1 MRHGYEGHRIRVIF
15 CPKAPVPAVEGVC
28 VLDGRAEIELVT
40 DDGERM
46 KIMKRYVLKVVD
58 LGSVFEETAFEK
70 E

>member
-1 MRHGYEGHRIRVIF
+1 MGHGYEGHRVRVVF
-15 CPKAPVPAVEGVC
+15 CKNHPAVEGVC
-28 VLDGRAEIELVT
+28 ILDGRAEIELVT

-46 KIMKRYVLKVVD
+46 KLMKRHILKIVD